1 MDIKMIEDIYSFIE
15 NSYDEYPFFIEMAGI
30 SYCDGSYKISRKD
43 SQLYIFEY
51 ILRGQGIVKTEEKEF
66 SAVEGDI
73 YILHKQS
80 NHSYYS
86 DSKNPWIKIW
96 FNAKGPLID
105 SLINIYK
112 LSSINHISNLDISEL
127 FFKILEIAKNSK
139 KSDKEIFSAASL
151 VFHEI
156 IIRLSKVIH
165 ANQVVQSPDAIKL
178 KQYLDKKYM
187 ADISLKEMGELIFRS
202 PSQTIRIFKN
212 NFGIT
217 PYNYLMNKKLE
228 VSKLMLQNTNI
239 SIKEISISLSFA
251 DEHYFSNYFKSKI
264 GLSPSLFRK
273 TSNG

>member
-1 MDIKMIEDIYSFIE
+1 MTEDIYSFIE
-15 NSYDEYPFFIEMAGI
+15 NSYDEYPFFIEMTGI
-30 SYCDGSYKISRKD
+30 SYCDGSYKIIRKN

-51 ILRGQGIVKTEEKEF
+51 ILEGQGIVKTEEKEF
-66 SAVEGDI
+66 TAVKGDV

-86 DSKNPWIKIW
+86 DSKNPWTKIW

-105 SLINIYK
+105 SLIHLYRLN
-112 LSSINHISNLDISEL
+112 SINHIRNFDISEL

-139 KSDKEIFSAASL
+139 KSDEEIFSETSL
-151 VFHEI
+151 IFHEI
-156 IIRLSKVIH
+156 IVRISKGIYNNIIVH
-165 ANQVVQSPDAIKL
+165 SPDAMEI

-187 ADISLKEMGELIFRS
+187 TDISLKEIGELIFRS

-217 PYNYLMNKKLE
+217 PYNYFMNKKLE
-228 VSKLMLQNTNI
+228 VAKLMLLNTNI
-239 SIKEISISLSFA
+239 SVKEISISLSFA

-264 GLSPSLFRK
+264 GLSPSVFRK
-273 TSNG
+273 TSNE